1 MKTKLIAFYIIAF
14 AVIAVN
20 IISYFN
26 FRNESKKFAYVD
38 LQKVFNEFQL
48 KAELS
53 AKYQNVVE
61 QRQLTLDSLALNLES
76 FRNVL
81 NENQTDIFLKQK
93 YNLIAQKYQQKSQEF
108 ENSNQELQQ
117 KYNDQIWAQINQYV
131 KEYSSAENLMIV
143 FGGNGSGSIMYVDES
158 KDITTNLINYI
169 NAKYNGN

>member
-1 MKTKLIAFYIIAF
+1 MKTKLIAFYIIAIT
-14 AVIAVN
+14 AIALS
-20 IISYFN
+20 IISFYN

-61 QRQLTLDSLALNLES
+61 QRQLVLDSLALSLKSYRNL
-76 FRNVL
+76 L
-81 NENQTDIFLKQK
+81 NENQSDIFLKQS

-108 ENSNQELQQ
+108 EDSNQELQQ

-131 KEYSSAENLMIV
+131 KEYCSAENLMIV
-143 FGGNGSGSIMYVDES
+143 FGGNGTGSIMYVDES
-158 KDITTNLINYI
+158 KDITNSIINFI
-169 NAKYNGN
+169 NAKYNGK